1 MKLYW
6 VSAIIQNLFD
16 KKPWLCAIS
25 EGESSLEKAM
35 ESIARLKESNNV
47 VSVWIDMFDE
57 NDVKQTIFHE
67 CYIDAFGHRYIKE

>member
-6 VSAIIQNLFD
+6 VSAIIQNTFD
-16 KKPWLCAIS
+16 RKPWLCAIS

-35 ESIARLKESNNV
+35 ESIARLKESHNV
-47 VSVWIDMFDE
+47 ISVWIDMFDE

-67 CYIDAFGHRYIKE
+67 CYIDAFGHKYIKE